1 MSVERIPLQSWILP
15 ITANDWYEE
24 REPFNLAN
32 YHTREM
38 IKPEFTIAVVNR
50 HHRLIG
56 TIGYREILREL
67 LEMDSHVVQSLWPPF
82 IFVHSANSHTSWM
95 KSLQN
100 VPSIPAGLLMCPSP
114 LVLTPPWDFWRA
126 LNALTVSLNEVLW
139 LVDERKIPCGKITM
153 STLSLHPAWSRLMP
167 PDGP

>member
-1 MSVERIPLQSWILP
+1 MSVEHIPLQSWILP

-24 REPFNLAN
+24 REPFNLAS
-32 YHTREM
+32 YHSDQM

-67 LEMDSHVVQSLWPPF
+67 LETDSHVIQSLWPPF
-82 IFVHSANSHTSWM
+82 IFVHKSHQSWI
-95 KSLQN
+95 KSLES

-114 LVLTPPWDFWRA
+114 LILTPPWDFWRA

-139 LVDERKIPCGKITM
+139 LVDERKIPHGKITM
-153 STLSLHPAWSRLMP
+153 STLSLHPAWGRLTSY
-167 PDGP
+167 DGP